1 MSAAC
6 CCPPPAPQD
15 DATGSPPGYRRI
27 LWVALAIN
35 LAMFGVEVAA
45 GLGAQSVSLLADS
58 LDFLGDAANYGVS
71 LFVLGMALRW
81 RARASLIKG
90 ATMAAFGLWVIFVT
104 ARHAIAGTVP
114 DAPVMGVVGVVA
126 LAANATVAALL
137 YRFRKGDSN
146 MASVWICSR
155 NDAIG
160 NVAVLAAAL
169 GVFGAGAGWPDFVV
183 GAVMAALALQGAWQI
198 LRQAMAELRGS
209 PAALATA
216 PAE

>member
-35 LAMFGVEVAA
+35 LTMFGVEVAA

-160 NVAVLAAAL
+160 NLAVLAAAL